1 MFTADEPLE
10 QIRTAGRTAASIR
23 VNVEL
28 LASASVA
35 VISANAGQVSYEPP
49 SSPIQ
54 SNSIGGNRQSS
65 GPFVSHAR
73 SRSKKNCALKVSG
86 EN

>member
-10 QIRTAGRTAASIR
+10 QIRTVGRTAASIR

-35 VISANAGQVSYEPP
+35 VISANTGQVSFKSP
-49 SSPIQ
+49 SSPI
-54 SNSIGGNRQSS
+54 
-65 GPFVSHAR
+65 
-73 SRSKKNCALKVSG
+73 
-86 EN
+86 